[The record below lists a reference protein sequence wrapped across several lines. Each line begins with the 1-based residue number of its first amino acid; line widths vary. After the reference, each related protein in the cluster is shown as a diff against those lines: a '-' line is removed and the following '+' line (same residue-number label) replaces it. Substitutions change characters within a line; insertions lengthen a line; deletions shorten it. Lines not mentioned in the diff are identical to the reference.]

1 MPTTAIP
8 AETRTLLEN
17 VRWETYCE
25 LAEQR
30 RGSVPR
36 MTYFD
41 GMLELLTPQRQHEH
55 IGCLIGRMVETYT
68 EVRDIEIQSVASTT
82 FKREDQ

>member
-1 MPTTAIP
+1 MASCGFSPIDQGTEMQTIHFE

-17 VRWETYCE
+17 VRWETYIE
-25 LAEQR
+25 LAGQR

-41 GMLELLTPQRQHEH
+41 GMLELTSPTQNPQVM
-55 IGCLIGRMVETYT
+55 L
-68 EVRDIEIQSVASTT
+68 
-82 FKREDQ
+82 